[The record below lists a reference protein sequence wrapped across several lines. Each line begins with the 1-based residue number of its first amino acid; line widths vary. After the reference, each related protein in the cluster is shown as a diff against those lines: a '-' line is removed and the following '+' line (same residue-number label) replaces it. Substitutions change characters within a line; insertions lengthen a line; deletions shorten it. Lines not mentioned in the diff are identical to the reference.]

1 MKSKYLLL
9 LITLISSFVLHAQPK
24 QKTDSLQSDSAN
36 IVQLQMSQNYQQQKI
51 DSLIK
56 LRLEKELL
64 TVEQNSARS
73 RQLEEQL
80 RKIEQDDSLRKAQQ
94 LQKVEQLKKT
104 SKAYPVMPFN
114 DTLFNIY
121 LKIGTYQPSQRA
133 EQIAARI
140 HDVYNDNF
148 FKADSLL
155 VIQNEV
161 GYEIDYKGGATIM
174 IVSELD
180 ALWFNKSNL
189 QLATEYRDKIRSAI
203 IAEKEQN
210 SFMNWVKRIGFVL
223 LIIAGAVLMVYLI
236 NRLYNYAKKILS
248 KNKTRFFRGISFGK
262 LKVFTPDYEE
272 LVAAR
277 ILGVFKII
285 TIIISLYLCLP
296 LLFYVFP
303 DTQNLTNTLLDWIIS
318 PAKNIFNSIINFL
331 PDLFT
336 IIVIYIFTS
345 YVVKAVKY
353 FSVEIESGHM
363 NVPGFHR
370 EFATPT
376 FNIVRF
382 VLYAFMLVLIFP
394 YLPGSSS
401 PAFQGV
407 SVFLGIL
414 ISLGSSS
421 AINNIIAGLV
431 ITYMRPFKIGDRV
444 KIGDTVGDVVEKSM
458 LVIKIRTIKNEEITV
473 PNSTVLS
480 SNTVNYSANAATTG
494 LIMNTTVTIGYDV
507 PWRRM
512 HEALI
517 NAALKT
523 EYILKEPAPFV
534 LQTSLD
540 DFYVSYQLNAYT
552 RDSNRQVDIYSHL
565 HENIQD
571 CCNEAG
577 IEIMSPH
584 YTNLRDGNA
593 TTIPSEYLPKDYT
606 VPPFNI
612 QQTGEKKE

>member
-9 LITLISSFVLHAQPK
+9 LITLIFSFVLHAQPK
-24 QKTDSLQSDSAN
+24 QKADSLQNDSAN
-36 IVQLQMSQNYQQQKI
+36 IVQLQMSQDYHQQKI
-51 DSLIK
+51 DSLVK
-56 LRLEKELL
+56 LRIEKELL
-64 TVEQNSARS
+64 TVEQNSVRS
-73 RQLEEQL
+73 RELEQQLK
-80 RKIEQDDSLRKAQQ
+80 KIKTDDSSRKAQQ
-94 LQKVEQLKKT
+94 LEKIEQLRKT
-104 SKAYPVMPFN
+104 SKACPVTPFG

-121 LKIGTYQPSQRA
+121 LKIASYSPEVRA
-133 EQIAARI
+133 ELIAARI
-140 HDVYNDNF
+140 NDVYKDNF

-155 VIQNEV
+155 VIQNEI
-161 GYEIDYKGGATIM
+161 GYEIEYKSGTTIM

-180 ALWFNKSNL
+180 ALWFNKSSL

-210 SFMNWVKRIGFVL
+210 SFINWAKRIGFAL
-223 LIIAGAVLMVYLI
+223 LIILGAILMVYLL
-236 NRLYNYAKKILS
+236 NRVFNYVNRALD
-248 KNKTRFFRGISFGK
+248 KNKTRFFRGITFGK
-262 LKVFTPDYEE
+262 LKLFTPEYEE
-272 LVAAR
+272 QVAVR
-277 ILGVFKII
+277 ILGILKII

-303 DTQNLTNTLLDWIIS
+303 DTQDITNTMLGWIIS
-318 PAKNIFNSIINFL
+318 PAKNILSGIIHFL
-331 PDLFT
+331 PNFFT

-345 YVVKAVKY
+345 YLVKAVRY
-353 FSVEIESGHM
+353 FSIEIESGHM

-458 LVIKIRTIKNEEITV
+458 LVIKIKTIKNEEITV

-552 RDSNRQVDIYSHL
+552 RDSNRQANIYSHL

-584 YTNLRDGNA
+584 YSNLRDGNT
-593 TTIPSEYLPKDYT
+593 TTIPAEYLPKDYEA
-606 VPPFNI
+606 PPFNI
-612 QQTGEKKE
+612 HQTGEKKG